1 MVQNTQIVPVARNKM
16 LKLDIAFSL
25 TVSLLSLFNSF
36 SFFSFVGVKGFFF
49 LAIGAGK
56 RL

>member
-25 TVSLLSLFNSF
+25 TVSLLSFFNSF

-49 LAIGAGK
+49 WP
-56 RL
+56 